1 MKIRALTGFLD
12 PGWPLKPKPIAD
24 IAACLM
30 ACRDRLQD
38 IGYQVQTLRLA
49 TPPPAEMT
57 HPVPPNERPELAR
70 NLEAECFVHGV
81 DYAAIGPALPSEP
94 DGYPIIPQM
103 LAATENIFTS
113 GIFADPV
120 NGISLQAARA
130 CAQAIH
136 EVSTIASDG
145 FANLRFASLANVKAG
160 SPFFPAAYHD
170 GGTPA
175 LAIATESADI
185 AVEALQDAQSLISAR
200 RRLVLA
206 IEDNASALS
215 HIAEHVAVEHNVRFL
230 GVDFSLAPFPEKARS
245 IGTALEA
252 LGVPSVGL
260 SGTAAAASF
269 LTDCLDRAQ
278 FPRTGFCGLF
288 LPVLEDSVLAARAA
302 QGQLTITHLLL
313 YATLCGTGLDT
324 IPLPG
329 DASPETLLSLLI
341 DLGTLALRHNKPLT
355 ARLMPI
361 PGKKVGDEIHFDF
374 PYFADSRV
382 MNLPAEPLSGL
393 LGGSGTLDINPHL
406 ADPFSS
412 P

>member
-12 PGWPLKPKPIAD
+12 PGWPLKPKYIAD

-30 ACRDRLQD
+30 ACRDGLQD

-57 HPVPPNERPELAR
+57 HPIPPDDRPEFAR
-70 NLEAECFVHGV
+70 NLEAECFLQGV
-81 DYAAIGPALPSEP
+81 DYAAIGPALPHES
-94 DGYPIIPQM
+94 DGYTIVPQV
-103 LAATENIFTS
+103 LAATEI
-113 GIFADPV
+113 IFASGVFAEPK
-120 NGISLQAARA
+120 NGISLQAAWA
-130 CAQAIH
+130 CAQTIH
-136 EVSTIASDG
+136 EVSTITPDG
-145 FANLRFASLANVKAG
+145 FANLRFASLANVQAG
-160 SPFFPAAYHD
+160 TPFFPAAYHD

-185 AVEALQDAQSLISAR
+185 AVETLQDAQSLITAR
-200 RRLVLA
+200 RQLVLA
-206 IEDNASALS
+206 IEDHASALS
-215 HIAEHVAVEHNVRFL
+215 QITEHIAAEHNVRFL

-252 LGVPSVGL
+252 LGIPGVGS
-260 SGTAAAASF
+260 SGTAAAAAF

-278 FPRTGFCGLF
+278 FTRTGFCGLF
-288 LPVLEDSVLAARAA
+288 LPVLEDSVLAERAA
-302 QGQLTITHLLL
+302 QGQLSITHLLL

-329 DASPETLLSLLI
+329 DVSPEALVPLLI
-341 DLGTLALRHNKPLT
+341 DLGTLALRHDKPLT

-361 PGKKVGDEIHFDF
+361 PGKKAGDQIHFDF

-382 MNLPAEPLSGL
+382 MNLPAETLSGL
-393 LGGSGTLDINPHL
+393 LGGSGNLEISPHL
-406 ADPFSS
+406 R
-412 P
+412 

>member
-1 MKIRALTGFLD
+1 
-12 PGWPLKPKPIAD
+12 
-24 IAACLM
+24 
-30 ACRDRLQD
+30 
-38 IGYQVQTLRLA
+38 
-49 TPPPAEMT
+49 
-57 HPVPPNERPELAR
+57 
-70 NLEAECFVHGV
+70 
-81 DYAAIGPALPSEP
+81 PALPSEP

-103 LAATENIFTS
+103 LTATENIFTS
-113 GIFADPV
+113 GIFAGPE

-130 CAQAIH
+130 CAQTIH
-136 EVSTIASDG
+136 EVSTITADG
-145 FANLRFASLANVKAG
+145 FANLRFAALANVQAG

-185 AVEALQDAQSLISAR
+185 AVEALQDAQSLITAR

-215 HIAEHVAVEHNVRFL
+215 QITEHVAAKHNVRFL
-230 GVDFSLAPFPEKARS
+230 GVDFSLVPFPEKARS
-245 IGTALEA
+245 IGTAFEA

-329 DASPETLLSLLI
+329 DASPE
-341 DLGTLALRHNKPLT
+341 AL
-355 ARLMPI
+355 
-361 PGKKVGDEIHFDF
+361 V
-374 PYFADSRV
+374 
-382 MNLPAEPLSGL
+382 
-393 LGGSGTLDINPHL
+393 
-406 ADPFSS
+406 
-412 P
+412 

>member
-1 MKIRALTGFLD
+1 
-12 PGWPLKPKPIAD
+12 
-24 IAACLM
+24 
-30 ACRDRLQD
+30 
-38 IGYQVQTLRLA
+38 
-49 TPPPAEMT
+49 
-57 HPVPPNERPELAR
+57 
-70 NLEAECFVHGV
+70 
-81 DYAAIGPALPSEP
+81 
-94 DGYPIIPQM
+94 
-103 LAATENIFTS
+103 
-113 GIFADPV
+113 
-120 NGISLQAARA
+120 
-130 CAQAIH
+130 
-136 EVSTIASDG
+136 
-145 FANLRFASLANVKAG
+145 
-160 SPFFPAAYHD
+160 
-170 GGTPA
+170 
-175 LAIATESADI
+175 
-185 AVEALQDAQSLISAR
+185 
-200 RRLVLA
+200 
-206 IEDNASALS
+206 
-215 HIAEHVAVEHNVRFL
+215 
-230 GVDFSLAPFPEKARS
+230 
-245 IGTALEA
+245 
-252 LGVPSVGL
+252 L

-329 DASPETLLSLLI
+329 DASPEALVSLLI

-361 PGKKVGDEIHFDF
+361 PEKKAGDEIHFDF

-412 P
+412 S